1 MGLLTANMR
10 MCYLNS
16 QKLDLEYK
24 IQLVSKA
31 KMDLSS
37 QSAELISAGTDLD
50 PNSPVVKQL
59 EARREKLQ
67 MLEKKLDQQML
78 AYQSKLALVETEF
91 KSAQKMFQNNVS
103 SVSY

>member
-10 MCYLNS
+10 MCYLNA

-31 KMDLSS
+31 K
-37 QSAELISAGTDLD
+37 I
-50 PNSPVVKQL
+50 
-59 EARREKLQ
+59 
-67 MLEKKLDQQML
+67 
-78 AYQSKLALVETEF
+78 
-91 KSAQKMFQNNVS
+91 MFQSNVG

>member
-78 AYQSKLALVETEF
+78 AY
-91 KSAQKMFQNNVS
+91 
-103 SVSY
+103 